1 MKNHE
6 ILEKNVGLLAIF
18 MVIAVSIGGLTGTL
32 SLNPTQRIERQ
43 LQWAEFRN
51 GQVQPLG
58 TSSF

>member
-1 MKNHE
+1 MPRN
-6 ILEKNVGLLAIF
+6 LPLAPRLPELK
-18 MVIAVSIGGLTGTL
+18 AVPSLQIDGLTGTL

-58 TSSF
+58 TTSF

>member
-1 MKNHE
+1 
-6 ILEKNVGLLAIF
+6 
-18 MVIAVSIGGLTGTL
+18 
-32 SLNPTQRIERQ
+32 RIERQ